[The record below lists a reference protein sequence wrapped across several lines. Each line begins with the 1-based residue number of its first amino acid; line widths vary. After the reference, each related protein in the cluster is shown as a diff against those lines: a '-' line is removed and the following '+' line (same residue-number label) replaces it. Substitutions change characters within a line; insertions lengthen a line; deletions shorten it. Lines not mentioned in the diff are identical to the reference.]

1 MCPILTFGALEVHA
15 YALFTWLGTLSACL
29 LALPALRR
37 AGLSVAQSLATLAA
51 MAVGFLVCARLWNVA
66 VNPTNFAAMPWYALR
81 LAGLSLYGG
90 LAGSAAAL
98 LLCVRLMRVAPL
110 PVLDA
115 MTVPGGVAFCLARV
129 GCFLNGC
136 CYGMATNG
144 PFGVSFPREQL
155 ADSLPG
161 IFSFVANRPVHP
173 TQLYE
178 LVGAALGLV
187 AAVIAAKRLGGGA
200 GVRFFCYALV
210 FSLVRLLVLP
220 LRALS
225 YPPVVK
231 SVLYPALYLGVIA
244 VSVAG
249 VWLLLRSRDARNGP

>member
-1 MCPILTFGALEVHA
+1 MCPILTFGTLEVRA
-15 YALFTWLGTLSACL
+15 YALFTWLGALSACL
-29 LALPALRR
+29 LALPALKR

-51 MAVGFLVCARLWNVA
+51 MAVGFLVGARLWNVA

-110 PVLDA
+110 PALDA

-136 CYGMATNG
+136 CSGMATNG
-144 PFGVSFPREQL
+144 PFGVSFPREHL

-161 IFSFVANRPVHP
+161 ILSFVGSRPVHP

-178 LVGAALGLV
+178 LVGAALGLCV
-187 AAVIAAKRLGGGA
+187 AVVAGKRLGGVA
-200 GVRFFCYALV
+200 GVRFLCYAGI

-220 LRALS
+220 LRVFS
-225 YPPVVK
+225 YPPAVK

-244 VSVAG
+244 VSIAG
-249 VWLLLRSRDARNGP
+249 IWMLLRARDTRNEP